1 MSYVLWFIIAFSIVG
16 AGYGYA
22 GWRLIIPLH
31 FPAPWNWVAWG
42 ALAVLIL
49 LPIATMSIEFNRID
63 IPWKTELEWGAYVSL
78 GFFSLVITIL
88 LLRDAAWMLVIAAQ
102 KLFAIVPWLS
112 AGTSASAAPA
122 DPHRREVLVQSMNL
136 GVIAAAGGLTAYG
149 IYEARRRPAI
159 VRVDVPLRDL
169 PGSLQGF
176 RIVQISDIHAGLTV
190 TRPFV
195 ETIVEMANAQ
205 MGDIVAFTG
214 DMVDGSVERL
224 REHVEPLKNLQGRF
238 GRYFITGNHEYYSGA
253 LPWIEEARR
262 LGFDVLLNEHR
273 VIRQG
278 GGTIV
283 LAGVTDSSAGG
294 FIPGHRSDPH
304 RAIAGAPAADVKILL
319 AHQPKSLYEGAKA
332 GFDVQISGHTHG
344 GQFFPWNLLATIG
357 QPFIKGFHKYGETWI
372 YVSKGTG
379 YWGPPVRLAARSEI
393 TVLTLVRAGTNSAPV
408 SDMDS

>member
-1 MSYVLWFIIAFSIVG
+1 MLYVLWFVIAFSIVS

-22 GWRLIIPLH
+22 GWRLITPAH
-31 FPAPWNWVAWG
+31 FPPPWNWIAW
-42 ALAVLIL
+42 IL
-49 LPIATMSIEFNRID
+49 LSLLLVLPVLAMSVEFSRLNFPSKR
-63 IPWKTELEWGAYVSL
+63 ELEWGAYISL
-78 GFFSLVITIL
+78 GFFSMVITL
-88 LLRDAAWMLVIAAQ
+88 LVMRDIAWLVVTGAH
-102 KLFAIVPWLS
+102 KLIGL
-112 AGTSASAAPA
+112 ASGMNGGSPHSGEAA
-122 DPHRREVLVQSMNL
+122 DPHRREHLVQWMNL
-136 GVIAAAGGLTAYG
+136 ALIAVAGGLTGYG

-159 VRVDVPLRDL
+159 AEVTIPIKEL

-176 RIVQISDIHAGLTV
+176 RIVQITDIHAGLTV

-195 ETIVEMANAQ
+195 EMVVEMANAQ

-214 DMVDGSVERL
+214 DLVDGTVDQL
-224 REHVEPLKNLQGRF
+224 REHVAPMKNLEGRY

-253 LPWIEEARR
+253 LPWVEEAQR

-283 LAGVTDSSAGG
+283 LAGVTDTSAGG

-304 RAIAGAPAADVKILL
+304 KAIAGAPTADVRILL
-319 AHQPKSLYEGAKA
+319 AHQPKSLYESSKA

-344 GQFFPWNLLATIG
+344 GQFLPWNLLATIG
-357 QPFIKGFHKYGETWI
+357 QPYIKGLHKFADTWI

-393 TVLTLVRAGTNSAPV
+393 TVLTLVRDPGTNAPL
-408 SDMDS
+408 

>member
-1 MSYVLWFIIAFSIVG
+1 MLYVLWFIIAFSIVS

-22 GWRLIIPLH
+22 GWRLITPAH
-31 FPAPWNWVAWG
+31 FPAPWSWIAW
-42 ALAVLIL
+42 IL
-49 LPIATMSIEFNRID
+49 LSLFLVLPVLAMSVEFNRLD
-63 IPWKTELEWGAYVSL
+63 FPLKKELEWGAYISL
-78 GFFSLVITIL
+78 GFFSMVITL
-88 LLRDAAWMLVIAAQ
+88 LVMRDITWLIVIGSQ
-102 KLFAIVPWLS
+102 KLIALVSGMNGGEPHT
-112 AGTSASAAPA
+112 GNPA
-122 DPHRREVLVQSMNL
+122 DPHRRELLVQWMNL
-136 GVIAAAGGLTAYG
+136 GLIAAAGGLTAYG
-149 IYEARRRPAI
+149 LYEARRRPAI
-159 VRVDVPLRDL
+159 VEVTIPIKDL

-176 RIVQISDIHAGLTV
+176 RIVQVTDIHAGLTV

-195 ETIVEMANAQ
+195 EMVVEIANAQ

-214 DMVDGSVERL
+214 DLVDGKVDQL
-224 REHVEPLKNLQGRF
+224 REHVAPMKNLQARY

-253 LPWIEEARR
+253 LPWVEEAQR

-273 VIRQG
+273 VIHQG

-304 RAIAGAPAADVKILL
+304 KAIAGAPPADVRILL
-319 AHQPKSLYEGAKA
+319 AHQPKSLYESSKA

-357 QPFIKGFHKYGETWI
+357 QPYIRGLHKFADTWI

-393 TVLTLVRAGTNSAPV
+393 TVLTLVRDPGTNAPL
-408 SDMDS
+408 